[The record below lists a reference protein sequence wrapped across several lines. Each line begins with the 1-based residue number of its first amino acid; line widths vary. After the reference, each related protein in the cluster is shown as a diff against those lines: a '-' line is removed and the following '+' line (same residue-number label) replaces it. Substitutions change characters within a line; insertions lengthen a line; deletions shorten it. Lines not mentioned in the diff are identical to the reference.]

1 MPNEKRQIEV
11 RARTD
16 QQKDTVNLC
25 QFAAWI
31 FHQQQRDLDPNFK
44 TFGGLFLALLQERS
58 VFTHVHKLGSCE
70 GISDMNCIRLEVCLS
85 CLAGAGLQ
93 FRGVPEASCLLATVV
108 GADGLLGLCLCQQTA
123 PVGSRD
129 LPQSSQDL
137 FLPCYQDVCWG
148 FVGLGQQCHA
158 LHAELCR
165 QLRVC
170 GGFIAHGLA
179 IRRGKHTG
187 QQYLEH

>member
-58 VFTHVHKLGSCE
+58 VFCE

-108 GADGLLGLCLCQQTA
+108 GADGLLGLCLCQQPA

-187 QQYLEH
+187 QHYLGH